1 MLYYAGYCNGW
12 SVFDNIAIAMASKTF
27 MSAKDA
33 KYQSLLDISK
43 KISPEKPYLQLQKEV
58 TDTWK
63 NELESGSNPRLFE
76 RKMEM
81 LRAKLS
87 SKKGGIMAFMGR
99 MKKPNEA
106 EKNALEKKKEE
117 EKEEEKEEKDLEVID
132 DPEVDEEKEWKI
144 DNRKETRVQDE
155 LRQRISFLQKKV
167 LLLIEERTIGAGEV
181 RATMLTTEIKN
192 CRAELEMVKKE
203 LNRKMIGQKAVQ
215 RHRQKKKIFEA
226 RLRQENPD
234 LARAMKLRDCV
245 GRPTIEEDNPGESFF

>member
-106 EKNALEKKKEE
+106 EKNALEKK
-117 EKEEEKEEKDLEVID
+117 KEEEKEEKDLEVID